1 MTKAGELVEDLVVFL
16 GIQASPET
24 GLTSCCGIL
33 ETSLAHWMILDP
45 YMFPELLVTWA
56 GELVADLVIFL
67 GIQAPPEL
75 GSTSC
80 CGTLES
86 SLAH

>member
-1 MTKAGELVEDLVVFL
+1 MTKTGELVVGLVIFL

-67 GIQAPPEL
+67 GIQAFAETGL
-75 GSTSC
+75 TFC
-80 CGTLES
+80 CGILETC
-86 SLAH
+86 LAH